1 METKYRSLRFIAA
14 FLKVL
19 AWVALVLGIL
29 AALLVIGVAAYYS
42 FAGVRAVS
50 PLSGIIGR
58 SGRSLV
64 GAIGG
69 GLGLGLLSLV
79 YFLLLTASSEMIQL
93 QMDIEQNTRE
103 MANALRPKL

>member
-29 AALLVIGVAAYYS
+29 GALLVIGVAAYYS
-42 FAGVRAVS
+42 FTGVRAAS
-50 PLSGIIGR
+50 PLSGVIST

-64 GAIGG
+64 RSIAG
-69 GLGLGLLSLV
+69 GLGLGLVSLI
-79 YFLLLTASSEMIQL
+79 YFLLLTASSDMIQL